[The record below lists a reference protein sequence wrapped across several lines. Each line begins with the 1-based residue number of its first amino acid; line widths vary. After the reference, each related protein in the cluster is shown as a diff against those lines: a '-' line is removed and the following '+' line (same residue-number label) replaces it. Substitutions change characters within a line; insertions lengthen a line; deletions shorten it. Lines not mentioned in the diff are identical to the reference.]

1 MLVIKRY
8 RNSIYIM
15 DITDINIILFYRHYV
30 EVDDKAKSISI
41 ATHVNMRDLIRF
53 QYLLELT
60 FRWD

>member
-1 MLVIKRY
+1 
-8 RNSIYIM
+8 M
-15 DITDINIILFYRHYV
+15 DITDINIILFYRHYA